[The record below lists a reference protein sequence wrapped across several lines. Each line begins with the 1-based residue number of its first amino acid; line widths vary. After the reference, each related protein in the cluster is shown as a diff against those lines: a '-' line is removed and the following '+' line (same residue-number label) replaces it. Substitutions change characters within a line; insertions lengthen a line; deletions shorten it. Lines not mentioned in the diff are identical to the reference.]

1 MLFSKNDKINE
12 LVAEKVRA
20 GWQVRKG
27 KKHKIL
33 IAPSGQRLGIPATPS
48 DYRAFLNF
56 SRDVRRLA
64 EGVPI
69 RVREQLE
76 SESSVSPEA
85 EDDSD

>member
-1 MLFSKNDKINE
+1 MLFSKNDKING
-12 LVAEKVRA
+12 LVAEKVRG

-33 IAPSGQRLGIPATPS
+33 IAPSGQRVAIPATPS

-64 EGVPI
+64 EGLPI
-69 RVREQLE
+69 RVREQIE
-76 SESSVSPEA
+76 PEPSVSRE
-85 EDDSD
+85 EDGV

>member
-1 MLFSKNDKINE
+1 MQFSKDDKINN
-12 LVAEKVRA
+12 LVTEKVRA

-33 IAPSGQRLGIPATPS
+33 IAPNRQRIAIPATPS

-64 EGVPI
+64 EGLPI
-69 RVREQLE
+69 RVTEQLGGA
-76 SESSVSPEA
+76 S
-85 EDDSD
+85 